1 MSAQTLEALEERV
14 AAVET
19 RLEQLEKAE
28 EANKPDK
35 ANEADKSDEVIPWW
49 KKIVGIHAD
58 TPGFDEALRLG
69 REWRESQDSFDTDGS
84 A

>member
-35 ANEADKSDEVIPWW
+35 ANEADKSDEVIP
-49 KKIVGIHAD
+49 
-58 TPGFDEALRLG
+58 
-69 REWRESQDSFDTDGS
+69 
-84 A
+84 